1 MPGMLDLI
9 LKAPVFGRLE
19 RASRIPGAHTNP
31 LLDEI
36 IDRLE
41 DPTAPNNG
49 LVQIAQDMGFYSTAA
64 QAVHLKEH
72 WLNDPPGNGF
82 WQGINTEPI
91 IRKGLAKACRVFR
104 KHGHPFEF
112 YWVMAG
118 SQNASEWQMSISL
131 AHKTTLV
138 IFHTPRVPC
147 QLPEVDSK
155 TMWLSLEEN
164 GAVVVRPVHIPD
176 DPLAPPEPDGK
187 KHKKHH
193 KKKKHDKKKGPK
205 PGPKKGKRKAAPRRR
220 R

>member
-19 RASRIPGAHTNP
+19 RASRVNGAQDSP

-36 IDRLE
+36 ITRLE
-41 DPTAPNNG
+41 DTTDPNNG
-49 LVQIAQDMGFYSTAA
+49 LVQIARDMGFYASDA

-82 WQGINTEPI
+82 WQGIDTEPI

-104 KHGHPFEF
+104 KHGRPFEF

-147 QLPEVDSK
+147 QLPEIDSE

-164 GAVVVRPVHIPD
+164 GAVVVRPVHVPN
-176 DPLAPPEPDGK
+176 DPLAPPEPDEK
-187 KHKKHH
+187 KHGKHH
-193 KKKKHDKKKGPK
+193 KKKKPHKKAPK
-205 PGPKKGKRKAAPRRR
+205 PGPKKAKKKAAPRRR